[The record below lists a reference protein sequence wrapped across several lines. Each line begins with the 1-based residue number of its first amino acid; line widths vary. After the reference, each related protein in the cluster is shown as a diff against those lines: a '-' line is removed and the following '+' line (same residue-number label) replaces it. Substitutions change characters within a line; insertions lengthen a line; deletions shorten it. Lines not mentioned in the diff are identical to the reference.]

1 MHSGGDFVATI
12 LAIDDEEDMLA
23 LIENI
28 LKKNGHCIH
37 AVQNPLELDEN
48 SLRKYDLILLDVMMP
63 SIDGMAFCKKIR
75 SKVDC
80 PILFLTAKS
89 MEADVVKGLLSG
101 GDDYITKPFG
111 VQELLARVEAHL
123 RREQR
128 EKHAGF
134 NLGSIRFDLS
144 SKSIFVEEEKVPLTK
159 SEYRIC
165 VLLAE
170 RKGQVFSKEQIYEQ
184 VFGYE
189 GEGEPSAV
197 SEHVKNIRAKFQ
209 RVGEKPIATVWGIG
223 YKWN

>member
-1 MHSGGDFVATI
+1 MHSGGDFLATI
-12 LAIDDEEDMLA
+12 LAVDDEEDMLV

-28 LKKNGHCIH
+28 LKKNGHCLH

-63 SIDGMAFCKKIR
+63 GMDGMTFCKKIR
-75 SKVDC
+75 RIVDC
-80 PILFLTAKS
+80 PILFLTAKT
-89 MEADVVKGLLSG
+89 MEADVVNGLLSG

>member
-1 MHSGGDFVATI
+1 MATI
-12 LAIDDEEDMLA
+12 LAVDDEEDMLV

-28 LKKNGHCIH
+28 LKKNGHCLH

-48 SLRKYDLILLDVMMP
+48 NLRKYDLILLDVMMP

-89 MEADVVKGLLSG
+89 MEADIVEGLLSG

>member
-1 MHSGGDFVATI
+1 MHSGGDFVSTI
-12 LAIDDEEDMLA
+12 LAVDDEEDMLV

-63 SIDGMAFCKKIR
+63 SIDGMTFCKKIR
-75 SKVDC
+75 SIVDC
-80 PILFLTAKS
+80 PILFLTAKT
-89 MEADVVKGLLSG
+89 MEADVVNGLLSG

-144 SKSIFVEEEKVPLTK
+144 SKTVFVAEEKVPLTK

-189 GEGEPSAV
+189 GEGDASAV

-209 RVGEKPIATVWGIG
+209 RVGENPIATVWGIG

>member
-1 MHSGGDFVATI
+1 MATI
-12 LAIDDEEDMLA
+12 LAVDDEEDMLV

-63 SIDGMAFCKKIR
+63 SIDGMTFCKKIR
-75 SKVDC
+75 RIVDC
-80 PILFLTAKS
+80 PILFLTAKT
-89 MEADVVKGLLSG
+89 MEADVVNGLLSG

-170 RKGQVFSKEQIYEQ
+170 RKGQVFSKQQIYEQ

>member
-1 MHSGGDFVATI
+1 MATI
-12 LAIDDEEDMLA
+12 LVVDDEEDMLV

-63 SIDGMAFCKKIR
+63 GMDGMTFCKKIR
-75 SKVDC
+75 RIVDC
-80 PILFLTAKS
+80 PILFLTAKTT
-89 MEADVVKGLLSG
+89 EADVVKGLLSG

-144 SKSIFVEEEKVPLTK
+144 SKSIFVEEE

>member
-1 MHSGGDFVATI
+1 MATI
-12 LAIDDEEDMLA
+12 LAVDDEEDMLV

-28 LKKNGHCIH
+28 LKKNGHCLH
-37 AVQNPLELDEN
+37 AVQNPLSLDEN
-48 SLRKYDLILLDVMMP
+48 NLRKYDLILLDVMMP

-80 PILFLTAKS
+80 PILFLTAKT
-89 MEADVVKGLLSG
+89 MEADVVNGLLSG

>member
-1 MHSGGDFVATI
+1 MATI
-12 LAIDDEEDMLA
+12 LAVDDEEDMLV

-63 SIDGMAFCKKIR
+63 SIDGMTFCKKIR
-75 SKVDC
+75 RIVDC
-80 PILFLTAKS
+80 PILFLTAKT
-89 MEADVVKGLLSG
+89 MEADVVNGLLSG

-128 EKHAGF
+128 ERHAGF

-170 RKGQVFSKEQIYEQ
+170 RKGQVFSKEQIYER

-197 SEHVKNIRAKFQ
+197 SEHVKNIRTKFQ

>member
-1 MHSGGDFVATI
+1 MATI
-12 LAIDDEEDMLA
+12 LAVDDEEDMLV

-63 SIDGMAFCKKIR
+63 SIDGMTFCKKIR
-75 SKVDC
+75 RIVDC
-80 PILFLTAKS
+80 PILFLTAKTT
-89 MEADVVKGLLSG
+89 EADVVNGLLSG

-197 SEHVKNIRAKFQ
+197 SEHVKNIRTKFQ

>member
-1 MHSGGDFVATI
+1 MATI

-189 GEGEPSAV
+189 GEGDASAV